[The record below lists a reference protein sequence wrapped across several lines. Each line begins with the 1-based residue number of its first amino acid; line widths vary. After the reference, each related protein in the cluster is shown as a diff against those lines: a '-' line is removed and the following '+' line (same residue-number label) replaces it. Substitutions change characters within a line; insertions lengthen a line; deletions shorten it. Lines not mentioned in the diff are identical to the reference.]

1 MAENKYLDELT
12 QKMLSGVQEVF
23 QSGRIR
29 EYFKAM
35 SKLHTYSYRNSILI
49 FSACPNATH
58 VAGYKTWLSLN
69 RHVKKDEK
77 AIRIFA
83 PYKTTIKG
91 PESDQSDEKV
101 KEEQRKSL
109 S

>member
-35 SKLHTYSYRNSILI
+35 PVS
-49 FSACPNATH
+49 CP
-58 VAGYKTWLSLN
+58 V
-69 RHVKKDEK
+69 
-77 AIRIFA
+77 
-83 PYKTTIKG
+83 
-91 PESDQSDEKV
+91 
-101 KEEQRKSL
+101 
-109 S
+109 

>member
-49 FSACPNATH
+49 LDVYKRQLKIPVSLTATE
-58 VAGYKTWLSLN
+58 GTTRRNRQTLLNKSLN
-69 RHVKKDEK
+69 GKNQ
-77 AIRIFA
+77 IFR
-83 PYKTTIKG
+83 PLLFLTNIFQT
-91 PESDQSDEKV
+91 PV
-101 KEEQRKSL
+101 
-109 S
+109 